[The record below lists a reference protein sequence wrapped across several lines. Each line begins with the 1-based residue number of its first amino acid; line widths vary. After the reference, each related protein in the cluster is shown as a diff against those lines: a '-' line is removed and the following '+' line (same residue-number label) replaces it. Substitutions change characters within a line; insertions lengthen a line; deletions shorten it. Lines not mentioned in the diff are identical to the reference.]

1 MWTGG
6 VYEIDEHSPWFAV
19 GVWRSFGA
27 TLVKMNSQAYA
38 NPSSTMSCRE
48 WKEYGDEKDIAPSFI
63 TLGTPSFVWNDPSH
77 SFQIYA
83 VKVSLRSQFLEDGKY
98 ECLLQGKDLQT
109 LGLGSW
115 LTLGPAA
122 NNKPVNSSGDCDLI
136 CGGIK
141 VHATKAVTLYGK
153 TEVFGVVKDAS
164 GKTEVL
170 FFAVP
175 LAVDTKKAP

>member
-1 MWTGG
+1 MKFIGILLG
-6 VYEIDEHSPWFAV
+6 LHLV
-19 GVWRSFGA
+19 FGEA
-27 TLVKMNSQAYA
+27 SAQLLVKINSQAST

-48 WKEYGDEKDIAPSFI
+48 WKEYGDEKDIAPSFV
-63 TLGTPSFVWNDPSH
+63 TLGTPSFVWNDPNH

-83 VKVSLRSQFLEDGKY
+83 MKVSLRSEFLEDGKY

-109 LGLGSW
+109 LGEGSW
-115 LTLGPAA
+115 LSLVAAA
-122 NNKPVNSSGDCDLI
+122 NGKPISSSGDCDLI

-153 TEVFGVVKDAS
+153 TEVFGVVKDVS
-164 GKTEVL
+164 GKTDVL

-175 LAVDTKKAP
+175 LAVDATKAP